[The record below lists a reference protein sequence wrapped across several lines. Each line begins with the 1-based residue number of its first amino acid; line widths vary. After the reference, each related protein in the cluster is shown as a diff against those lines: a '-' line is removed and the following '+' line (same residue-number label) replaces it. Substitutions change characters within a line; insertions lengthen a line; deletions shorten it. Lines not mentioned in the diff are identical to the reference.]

1 MMLFDGVICFL
12 MCVYIPSLQP
22 VPRDG
27 GLQGG
32 GPIYYSN
39 NIIVWM
45 HNAGLPLGLEWSHMG
60 DETEA
65 NINAVKPQTESKMQK
80 QAGLDWMHNAG
91 LPLGL
96 E

>member
-32 GPIYYSN
+32 GPIFEVFVLYACNTYLFH
-39 NIIVWM
+39 V
-45 HNAGLPLGLEWSHMG
+45 HEQ
-60 DETEA
+60 EA
-65 NINAVKPQTESKMQK
+65 TPAWGGARREGGKKPRSRIH
-80 QAGLDWMHNAG
+80 AHLVVV
-91 LPLGL
+91 
-96 E
+96 

>member
-1 MMLFDGVICFL
+1 MMLFEGEILFL
-12 MCVYIPSLQP
+12 CVYTYPSCSLFHGM
-22 VPRDG
+22 G
-27 GLQGG
+27 GCRGAG
-32 GPIYYSN
+32 RYYSN

-80 QAGLDWMHNAG
+80 QAGLEYMHVW
-91 LPLGL
+91 
-96 E
+96 